1 MITAEMTIWKNF
13 MTMSTTAMGIWAYCP
28 WPNTGPRDHADK
40 GAAAVPHHHGD
51 GQGHHRQGEH
61 HRVGGVAAGPQIVGV
76 GNEDLVHDVV
86 QCPHQ
91 QGDHAGNGVASH
103 EPPHTLRS
111 QKIVGAFH
119 KISLSFLQN
128 PRRRAFLPQKK
139 RGASATGFTQ
149 KRHTLWNQYI
159 RFWENLQMVVV
170 CKNRLPSGGPEWTIF
185 TMTPGRRSYF
195 AYSSPMS
202 QFSVRPGRIR
212 VRNTKN

>member
-1 MITAEMTIWKNF
+1 M
-13 MTMSTTAMGIWAYCP
+13 
-28 WPNTGPRDHADK
+28 PR
-40 GAAAVPHHHGD
+40 
-51 GQGHHRQGEH
+51 
-61 HRVGGVAAGPQIVGV
+61 
-76 GNEDLVHDVV
+76 L
-86 QCPHQ
+86 
-91 QGDHAGNGVASH
+91 
-103 EPPHTLRS
+103 
-111 QKIVGAFH
+111 
-119 KISLSFLQN
+119 
-128 PRRRAFLPQKK
+128 RAFLPQKK

-149 KRHTLWNQYI
+149 KRRTLWNQYI

>member
-1 MITAEMTIWKNF
+1 MTELTPELLRTFVAKIIVYEKEVKYSKHAPQKIHICFRDFILNETDD
-13 MTMSTTAMGIWAYCP
+13 MLLCGETTEKADSTILPTLRRARSRSLRSRAMLTKA
-28 WPNTGPRDHADK
+28 
-40 GAAAVPHHHGD
+40 
-51 GQGHHRQGEH
+51 
-61 HRVGGVAAGPQIVGV
+61 
-76 GNEDLVHDVV
+76 
-86 QCPHQ
+86 Q
-91 QGDHAGNGVASH
+91 Q
-103 EPPHTLRS
+103 PPHMLRS
-111 QKIVGAFH
+111 QKFVGAFH

-128 PRRRAFLPQKK
+128 TRLRAFLPQKK

>member
-1 MITAEMTIWKNF
+1 MRK
-13 MTMSTTAMGIWAYCP
+13 S
-28 WPNTGPRDHADK
+28 
-40 GAAAVPHHHGD
+40 V
-51 GQGHHRQGEH
+51 
-61 HRVGGVAAGPQIVGV
+61 
-76 GNEDLVHDVV
+76 
-86 QCPHQ
+86 
-91 QGDHAGNGVASH
+91 
-103 EPPHTLRS
+103 
-111 QKIVGAFH
+111 KI
-119 KISLSFLQN
+119 
-128 PRRRAFLPQKK
+128 RTYAFLPHDFPIKFSVTLRLSPISAK
-139 RGASATGFTQ
+139 NACGVSATGFTQ